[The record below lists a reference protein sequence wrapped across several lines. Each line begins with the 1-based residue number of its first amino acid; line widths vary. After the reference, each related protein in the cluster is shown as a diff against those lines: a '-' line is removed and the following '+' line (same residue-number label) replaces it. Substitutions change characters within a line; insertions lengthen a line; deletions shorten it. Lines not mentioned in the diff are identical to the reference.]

1 MISLLNDI
9 PHLILFSMGWN
20 ELSVPAIVEDVC
32 IMDVTLDAAFTGN
45 VLNALKGGSNLIS
58 TIRLRYS
65 WFPFMSL

>member
-58 TIRLRYS
+58 TICL
-65 WFPFMSL
+65 